1 MPDAVNG
8 YCLASTARSVA
19 VATKMSVAT
28 DKIKPT
34 KEMENKMAKAKSGLN
49 AVQAIRYRELMW
61 IAQFGD
67 FMSQTEFEELSKL
80 MKLRNYK

>member
-1 MPDAVNG
+1 
-8 YCLASTARSVA
+8 
-19 VATKMSVAT
+19 MSVAT

-61 IAQFGD
+61 IAQFGE
-67 FMSQTEFEELSKL
+67 FMSATEFDELTKL
-80 MKLRNYK
+80 MRLKGFK

>member
-1 MPDAVNG
+1 
-8 YCLASTARSVA
+8 
-19 VATKMSVAT
+19 
-28 DKIKPT
+28 
-34 KEMENKMAKAKSGLN
+34 MAKAKSGLN

-67 FMSQTEFEELSKL
+67 FMSQTEYDELGKL